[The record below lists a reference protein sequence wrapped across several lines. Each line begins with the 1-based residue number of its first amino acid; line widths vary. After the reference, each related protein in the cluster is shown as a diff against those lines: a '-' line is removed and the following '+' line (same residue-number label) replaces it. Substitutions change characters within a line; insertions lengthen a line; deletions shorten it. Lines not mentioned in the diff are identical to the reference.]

1 MSRRRSILLAGLL
14 LALAIVVLY
23 GLILRPEKEK
33 EIARLR
39 KEIAE
44 LEEAIGIAK
53 VQSERLKSVLQRVL
67 DEGSPVYLSQGAWKE
82 TSAKILSGV
91 DRLVRETGLVLVRM
105 EPETPEGGPPCL
117 VHPFQ
122 LEVRGSF
129 AGICAFMEGLE
140 RGLLLIPA
148 NWTIEPVEKEEGK
161 LKASVRVKAHE
172 WVGERILAEKGPEIP
187 LGPLDLSAK
196 RDPFSRHMRP
206 VSVVT
211 EKSQPPSLTGIMFIG
226 GKAMAII
233 DGRPCGVG
241 DTVRGKKIVSI
252 EEERVFL
259 EGEKKPLVLERPLKR
274 VEEGPKKPLS
284 SIPRKD

>member
-1 MSRRRSILLAGLL
+1 MSRRRSILLVGLVV
-14 LALAIVVLY
+14 ALVIVVLY
-23 GLILRPEKEK
+23 GLLLRPEREK
-33 EIARLR
+33 ELARLR
-39 KEIAE
+39 REIAE

-53 VQSERLKSVLQRVL
+53 LQSERLKGVLQKIL
-67 DEGSPVYLSQGAWKE
+67 EEGSPVYLSHGAWKE

-91 DRLVRETGLVLVRM
+91 DRLVRDTGLVLVRM

-140 RGLLLIPA
+140 RNLLLIPA
-148 NWTIEPVEKEEGK
+148 NWTIEPLEKEEGR
-161 LKASVRVKAHE
+161 LKASIRVKAHE
-172 WVGERILAEKGPEIP
+172 WIGERILAEKGPEIP
-187 LGPLDLSAK
+187 LGPLELSAK

-206 VSVVT
+206 VSVVM

-241 DTVRGKKIVSI
+241 DLVRGKRIVSI

-259 EGEKKPLVLERPLKR
+259 EGAKNPLVLERPLKR
-274 VEEGPKKPLS
+274 VEEGPRKPLS
-284 SIPRKD
+284 SIPRRD

>member
-1 MSRRRSILLAGLL
+1 MSRRRSILLGGLI

-23 GLILRPEKEK
+23 GLLLRPEKEK
-33 EIARLR
+33 ELARLR
-39 KEIAE
+39 KEITE

-53 VQSERLKSVLQRVL
+53 LQSEMLKSVLKRIL
-67 DEGSPVYLSQGAWKE
+67 DEGSPVYLSEGGWKE

-91 DRLVRETGLVLVRM
+91 DRLVRKTGLVLVRM

-122 LEVRGSF
+122 LEVRGGF
-129 AGICAFMEGLE
+129 AEICAFMEGLE
-140 RGLLLIPA
+140 RNLLLIPA
-148 NWTIEPVEKEEGK
+148 NWMIEPVEKEEGK
-161 LKASVRVKAHE
+161 LKASIKVKAHE
-172 WVGERILAEKGPEIP
+172 WVGERILAEKGPEIAFWS
-187 LGPLDLSAK
+187 LDLRAK

-206 VSVVT
+206 VSVAV

-226 GKAMAII
+226 GKALAII

-241 DTVRGKKIVSI
+241 DLVRGKKIASI

-284 SIPRKD
+284 SIPRKE